1 MRNDMLG
8 TIVVLLSL
16 LLAACNTASLAQNAT
31 QISSLSASKVNLS
44 TPIAGSSTGEWPTYL
59 ANNGRSGYNETK
71 TKAITTSSASKL
83 KQLWSF
89 NAKRPIS
96 TQPVEANGMTYW
108 GDWNGIEHAT
118 DLSGHEVWSTNL
130 GTTTHPEH
138 HCEPVAV
145 GIASTATVA
154 TVSIN
159 GKKMLVL
166 FVGGGDQHVYAL
178 NASNGT
184 VIWKTA
190 LGASTVPSDSFL
202 WSSPAYFQV
211 NVNGVKHGMVGI
223 ASKNRSF
230 YAFDPDALD
239 KGLVW
244 SDTIARGGT
253 CGECGDGSISPA
265 AFDGRHLYVAGGHTT
280 IGGVPCQGSLRAINP
295 ANGSFLWEKCMRD
308 SSVLGAVTVAS
319 GIVVVEG
326 GHELVVVESSSGKTL
341 FTYKEPGARSL
352 FYAAPSISAGV
363 LYAANMD
370 GKLYAFGS

>member
-96 TQPVEANGMTYW
+96 TQPVEANGMIYW

-223 ASKNRSF
+223 ASKN
-230 YAFDPDALD
+230 
-239 KGLVW
+239 
-244 SDTIARGGT
+244 
-253 CGECGDGSISPA
+253 
-265 AFDGRHLYVAGGHTT
+265 
-280 IGGVPCQGSLRAINP
+280 
-295 ANGSFLWEKCMRD
+295 GSF
-308 SSVLGAVTVAS
+308 
-319 GIVVVEG
+319 
-326 GHELVVVESSSGKTL
+326 
-341 FTYKEPGARSL
+341 
-352 FYAAPSISAGV
+352 
-363 LYAANMD
+363 
-370 GKLYAFGS
+370 